1 MVFVNRFMKTTIK
14 VDINSEN
21 GASDSWAVL
30 LNQNE
35 LVDIAKSQ
43 GLEAANKALDGF
55 VDKFVSQFKQK
66 LAAVINK

>member
-1 MVFVNRFMKTTIK
+1 MKTTIK

-30 LNQNE
+30 LNQAE

-55 VDKFVSQFKQK
+55 VDKFVTQFKQK
-66 LAAVINK
+66 LSAVINK

>member
-1 MVFVNRFMKTTIK
+1 MKTTIK